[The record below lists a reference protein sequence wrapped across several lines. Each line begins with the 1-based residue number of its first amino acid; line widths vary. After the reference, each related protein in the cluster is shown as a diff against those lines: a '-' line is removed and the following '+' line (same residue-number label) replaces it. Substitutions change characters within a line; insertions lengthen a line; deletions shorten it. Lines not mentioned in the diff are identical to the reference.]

1 MRVIL
6 IMAILL
12 VLGLWAGL
20 SCIAIATLRLLDR
33 CLEVLE

>member
-6 IMAILL
+6 TMAILL

-20 SCIAIATLRLLDR
+20 SLIAISTIRLLDR

>member
-6 IMAILL
+6 TMAILL
-12 VLGLWAGL
+12 VLGLWVGL